1 MKNVLFVFISILSAF
16 ALTACGDKGATEN
29 TNQTVSQE
37 DTEQKKE
44 EIKTEVTN
52 KVFYKWNN
60 ESIGNI
66 PQIVT
71 YATIENTGNVPVNVA
86 DTQLTYI
93 DNDGGVIGTTK
104 ANGFYANI
112 APSSIGPGETAYL
125 AIHEDIDEH
134 FDNLKDV
141 EINVVPLKMEI
152 DVNSLKSDKLNVIKK
167 DDWGGMLSVTGFI
180 LNDTKVN
187 NPVVE
192 AGAGLFDKEDK
203 FVGAILLGSDNE
215 IKVSANNKTGVEF
228 SVPSFPSSEIDKV
241 DHAKVSAIYYDE
253 N

>member
-1 MKNVLFVFISILSAF
+1 MKKILIFIS
-16 ALTACGDKGATEN
+16 ALTLSLIVGCGNQEEATKN
-29 TNQTVSQE
+29 TNQAVNQE

-44 EIKTEVTN
+44 EVKTEVTN

-60 ESIGNI
+60 ESVGNV

-93 DNDGGVIGTTK
+93 DKDGGVIGTTK

-125 AIHEDIDEH
+125 AINEDIDEQ

-141 EINVVPLKMEI
+141 EINVAPMKMEI
-152 DVNSLKSDKLNVIKK
+152 GVNSLKSDKLNVIKK
-167 DDWGGMLSVTGFI
+167 DEWGGMLSVTGFI
-180 LNDTKVN
+180 LNDTEIN

-192 AGAGLFDKEDK
+192 AGAGLFDKDNK
-203 FVGAILLGSDNE
+203 FVGAVLLGSDNE